1 MRPDAAGRGPRA
13 SVGRRP
19 GGSSGW
25 TMPRIREPSVE
36 QMSPAHVRSAM
47 YDRILVPTD
56 GSEAVD
62 GAIDRAIDLAT
73 QYGATLHAVAVVEPI
88 YTVNE
93 GLGSIYDT
101 LESDARASVDEVAE
115 RGEAADVTV
124 VTALR
129 TGVTHREILDYAEE
143 EDVDLIVMGT
153 HGRTG
158 LDRYLLGSVTE
169 KVVRL
174 SDVPVLTVRQRE
186 DGAAGGD
193 E

>member
-1 MRPDAAGRGPRA
+1 
-13 SVGRRP
+13 
-19 GGSSGW
+19 
-25 TMPRIREPSVE
+25 
-36 QMSPAHVRSAM
+36 M

-56 GSEAVD
+56 GSDAVD
-62 GAIDRAIDLAT
+62 PAVDRALDLAAT
-73 QYGATLHAVAVVEPI
+73 YDATLHALAVVEPI

-93 GLGSIYDT
+93 GLGSIFDT
-101 LESDARASVDEVAE
+101 LESDARAAVAAVAE

-124 VTALR
+124 VTATR
-129 TGVTHREILDYAEE
+129 TGVPHGEILDYADEE
-143 EDVDLIVMGT
+143 GVDLIVMGT

-174 SDVPVLTVRQRE
+174 SEVPVLTVRRDP
-186 DGAAGGD
+186 DGVAD

>member
-1 MRPDAAGRGPRA
+1 
-13 SVGRRP
+13 
-19 GGSSGW
+19 
-25 TMPRIREPSVE
+25 
-36 QMSPAHVRSAM
+36 M

-56 GSEAVD
+56 GSTSVE

-73 QYGATLHAVAVVEPI
+73 RYGATLHLLSVVEPI
-88 YTVNE
+88 YTVND

-101 LESDARASVDEVAE
+101 LESDARASVEETAG
-115 RGEAADVTV
+115 RCEAADVTT

-129 TGVTHREILDYAEE
+129 TGVPHREILDYADEE
-143 EDVDLIVMGT
+143 GVDLIVMGT

-174 SDVPVLTVRQRE
+174 SDVPVLTVRLRDDHTDPE
-186 DGAAGGD
+186 
-193 E
+193 